1 MDIVS
6 NKIIKENVINIYNID
21 EIPSKDN
28 MSVASYNPSSRYASN
43 NKRDRDDSSQR
54 RNDYGNYRDI

>member
-1 MDIVS
+1 MY
-6 NKIIKENVINIYNID
+6 NIDDID

-54 RNDYGNYRDI
+54 RNDYGND